1 MSDSYVRIIFNEDQ
15 GENFL
20 KVFAGAMASTVNES
34 LNESA
39 EGDIVFESYST
50 TKGHYV
56 YEVALSNDLDDT
68 TAEEMANTI
77 ASAIPGEFEI
87 EVSGG
92 DDSSR

>member
-15 GENFL
+15 GDEFL
-20 KVFAGAMASTVNES
+20 KVFAGAMASTINES

-39 EGDIVFESYST
+39 DGDIVFESYT
-50 TKGHYV
+50 TTEGHYI
-56 YEVALSNDLDDT
+56 YEVALSTDLDDA

-77 ASAIPGEFEI
+77 ASAIPGDYEI